1 MVKHHITKNVIHPPK
16 KVESVPNNAQWLAG
30 EGAGSWFVISSTSE
44 QEVFFIARF
53 SPDGKL
59 ECEGSFKCH
68 SNEKLNLNQP
78 YIFTHLSHCKTVNIV
93 QSGIIF
99 KFERL

>member
-1 MVKHHITKNVIHPPK
+1 MNKHLLKNTIVAPSKPSNLP
-16 KVESVPNNAQWLAG
+16 ENAQWLSG
-30 EGAGSWFVISSTSE
+30 EGAGSWFVIGKT
-44 QEVFFIARF
+44 QETNEYSITRF
-53 SPDGKL
+53 SPEGKL
-59 ECEGSFKCH
+59 ECEGNFLCNTSSDF
-68 SNEKLNLNQP
+68 NLNQT

>member
-1 MVKHHITKNVIHPPK
+1 MNKHLVKNTMVAPSKPSNLA
-16 KVESVPNNAQWLAG
+16 ENAQWLAG

-53 SPDGKL
+53 SPEGKL

-68 SNEKLNLNQP
+68 SNEKFNLNQP

>member
-1 MVKHHITKNVIHPPK
+1 MTKHHITKSVILAPK
-16 KVESVPNNAQWLAG
+16 RVEPIPNNAQWLSG
-30 EGAGSWFVISSTSE
+30 EGAGSWFCIQPTLTPNTFTIS
-44 QEVFFIARF
+44 RF

-59 ECEGSFKCH
+59 ECEGNFKYE
-68 SNEKLNLNQP
+68 SNENFNINQT

>member
-1 MVKHHITKNVIHPPK
+1 MTKHHITKNVILAPNKP
-16 KVESVPNNAQWLAG
+16 ENLSNNAQWLAG
-30 EGAGSWFVISSTSE
+30 EGAGSWFCIEATSTPNIFSIS
-44 QEVFFIARF
+44 RF

-59 ECEGSFKCH
+59 ECEGNFKCE
-68 SNEKLNLNQP
+68 SNENFNLNQH
-78 YIFTHLSHCKTVNIV
+78 YNFAHLSHCKTVNIV